1 MSDVLKSRV
10 LHSPFIA
17 GLCVV
22 FMLISPLAMAG
33 GSKVN
38 INTASEAQLA
48 SVDGISPELAKRIV
62 EYRESQK
69 KRGAVIVSV
78 HEIEHLFQQA
88 QLDKIK
94 KGVWTGKLT
103 QKEIMGTDGTYIS
116 GGFVRTF
123 YSAQRNTMV
132 SYYFDHNELRTIKS
146 IQSLPNN

>member
-103 QKEIMGTDGTYIS
+103 QKEIMGTDAIGLMS
-116 GGFVRTF
+116 
-123 YSAQRNTMV
+123 
-132 SYYFDHNELRTIKS
+132 E
-146 IQSLPNN
+146 